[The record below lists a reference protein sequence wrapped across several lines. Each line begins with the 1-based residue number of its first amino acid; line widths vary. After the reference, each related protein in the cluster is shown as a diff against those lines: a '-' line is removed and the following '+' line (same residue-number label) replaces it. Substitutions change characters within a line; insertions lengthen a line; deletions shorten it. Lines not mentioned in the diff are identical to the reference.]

1 MPERLLNLKIFR
13 YNPATPDIPP
23 HMQEFQIDETPNMSL
38 FIVLNRIREEQ
49 DPSLMFD
56 FVCRAAVCGSC
67 AMLINGRPGLACKTL
82 TQDLP
87 NSITLMPLPVFKLV
101 GDLSV
106 DTGIWFRHMSV
117 RTEAWIHTEKVF
129 DPKNLEERMENPK
142 ALEIYEAERCIE
154 CGCCIAACA
163 TANFREDFLGAA
175 GLNRVA
181 RFLIDPRDERSPFQ
195 VFDVVGT
202 DEGIFGCI
210 GLMACDDLC
219 PMEIPLQGQL
229 AFVRRKM
236 AQAAL
241 WGK

>member
-1 MPERLLNLKIFR
+1 
-13 YNPATPDIPP
+13 
-23 HMQEFQIDETPNMSL
+23 
-38 FIVLNRIREEQ
+38 
-49 DPSLMFD
+49 
-56 FVCRAAVCGSC
+56 
-67 AMLINGRPGLACKTL
+67 
-82 TQDLP
+82 
-87 NSITLMPLPVFKLV
+87 MPLPVFKLV

-106 DTGIWFRHMSV
+106 DTGVWFRHLNV
-117 RTEAWIHTEKVF
+117 RIEAWIHTDKVF
-129 DPKNLEERMENPK
+129 DPKGLEERMENPT

-163 TANFREDFLGAA
+163 TANIRGDFLGAA

-181 RFLIDPRDERSPFQ
+181 RFLIDPRDERTPFQ

-202 DEGIFGCI
+202 DEGVFGCI

-236 AQAAL
+236 ALAAL
-241 WGK
+241 RGK

>member
-1 MPERLLNLKIFR
+1 MPERTLNLEIFR

-23 HMQEFQIDETPNMSL
+23 HLQEFQIDETPNMSL

-49 DPSLMFD
+49 DPSFMFD

-87 NSITLMPLPVFKLV
+87 DKITLMPLPVFKLV

-106 DTGIWFRHMSV
+106 DTGVWFRYLNF
-117 RTEAWIHTEKVF
+117 RTAAWIHTDRVF
-129 DPKNLEERMENPK
+129 DPNLEERMENPT

-163 TANFREDFLGAA
+163 TANIREDFLGAA

-181 RFLIDPRDERSPFQ
+181 RFLIDPRDGRSPFQ

-219 PMEIPLQGQL
+219 PMEIPLQSQL
-229 AFVRRKM
+229 ALVRRKM
-236 AQAAL
+236 AGAAL
-241 WGK
+241 RGK